1 MILCLGGR
9 GVSFGLRFVRL
20 CWRIS
25 LLMSECLTF
34 LLSFDCFY
42 FFFVFFLELGG
53 GGFFL
58 LLGGWGA
65 LLCFLT
71 RP

>member
-25 LLMSECLTF
+25 LLMSEL
-34 LLSFDCFY
+34 
-42 FFFVFFLELGG
+42 FFVFFFFWYWAEVV
-53 GGFFL
+53 FFL
-58 LLGGWGA
+58 LLGG
-65 LLCFLT
+65 
-71 RP
+71 